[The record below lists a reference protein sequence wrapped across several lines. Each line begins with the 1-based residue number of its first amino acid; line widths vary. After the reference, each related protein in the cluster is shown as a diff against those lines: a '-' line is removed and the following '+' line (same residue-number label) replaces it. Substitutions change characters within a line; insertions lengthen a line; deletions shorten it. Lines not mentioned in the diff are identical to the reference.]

1 METHANQVVSAF
13 SAFWR
18 RIREK
23 LQQSDSH
30 SPVWF
35 SGGHFLLPEYGVS
48 TFIVVQYLKDFL
60 ILEGAAM
67 IDHAKLE
74 PVLRGYQAYFSQ
86 HWLHGEDFKWEAAQQ
101 FHDHWN
107 IDAADFGGMFK
118 EATTKVF
125 SLLDTG
131 YAYPRAMIL
140 DFAAADCEATRTMF
154 RSLFDES
161 IGLSQRIAAFQ
172 AAAESL
178 RIKYNDGSWNNHYQ
192 NTSAIS
198 VYLWLQFPDKYY
210 AYRYA
215 VSRDIAKELNFDT
228 PPKRDGSI
236 DSLLN
241 SYRLY
246 DELRTALSQNT
257 AVTQMIR
264 SAIDAAPAGK
274 YWPDT
279 HWNIAA
285 IDLGFYLSRYYL
297 QEQAVAQKESEWF
310 PSKAD
315 YDPGITTEQWISLLN
330 DPSVFTQ
337 NALRIMKCMLDYG
350 GQATCKQ
357 LAIKYGEAAGFYNMG
372 SSSLA
377 RRVVEKTNCPLM
389 PRDSE
394 NSRWWPVLY
403 TGKSADSK
411 EDGSYIWR
419 LRDELIQ
426 ALKKTDL
433 SHIPLYAVSSE
444 KDSTS
449 PRHYWWLTASP
460 KIWQFSDLKVGEEQ
474 SYTLYNESG
483 HKRRIFQNILDAK
496 AGDPVICYEANPV
509 KKVVALAKITQE
521 NNGKELY
528 FEKIENLISPI
539 EYSTLKDCPELE
551 KMEFFVQQN
560 GSLFKLSEGEYNFIL
575 DLIREENPA
584 PVRSIASNAYT
595 KSDFLNSV
603 FLSEPRYDV
612 LVSLLR
618 RKKNVI
624 LQGAPGVGK
633 TFAAKR
639 LAYSI
644 MGQKDTSR
652 VAMVQFHQSYS
663 YEDFIQGYRPSKDG
677 FELEN
682 GTFYKFC
689 KEAEEDNERPYFF
702 IIDEINRGNLS
713 KILGELMMLI
723 EKDKR
728 GEKIKLLY
736 SNEWF
741 TVPQNVR
748 IIGMMNT
755 ADRSLAMLDY
765 ALRRRFAF
773 YEMKPGFDNEKFV
786 EYRMNLNNPKFD
798 KLIYVV
804 QSLNNAIATD
814 ESLGEGFKIGHSYFC
829 NIKEINESRL
839 SNIVEYELIP
849 MLKEYWFDEP
859 TKVKDWSNL
868 LRGAVK

>member
-1 METHANQVVSAF
+1 
-13 SAFWR
+13 
-18 RIREK
+18 
-23 LQQSDSH
+23 
-30 SPVWF
+30 
-35 SGGHFLLPEYGVS
+35 
-48 TFIVVQYLKDFL
+48 
-60 ILEGAAM
+60 M
-67 IDHAKLE
+67 IDLAKLE
-74 PVLRGYQAYFSQ
+74 PVLNGYQTYFPK
-86 HWLHGEDFKWEAAQQ
+86 HWPRGEDFKWEAAQH

-107 IDAADFGGMFK
+107 IDAIDFAGMFK
-118 EATTKVF
+118 EATAKAS

-140 DFAAADCEATRTMF
+140 NFAAADCEATRAMF

-161 IGLSQRIAAFQ
+161 TELSQRIIAFQ
-172 AAAESL
+172 AATEE
-178 RIKYNDGSWNNHYQ
+178 IHTKYNDGSWNNHYQ

-198 VYLWLQFPDKYY
+198 VYLWLRYPDQYY
-210 AYRYA
+210 IYRYSVA
-215 VSRDIAKELNFDT
+215 RDISDALNFDA
-228 PPKRDGSI
+228 PPKRDGSVE
-236 DSLLN
+236 SLLN

-246 DELRTALSQNT
+246 DELRAALSQNI
-257 AVTQMIR
+257 AVAQMIR

-279 HWNIAA
+279 YWNIAA

-297 QEQAVAQKESEWF
+297 QEQTVAQKESEWF

-411 EDGSYIWR
+411 EDGSFIWR

-444 KDSTS
+444 KDSAS

-584 PVRSIASNAYT
+584 PDRSIASNAYT

-633 TFAAKR
+633 TYAAKR
-639 LAYSI
+639 LAYSM
-644 MGQKDTSR
+644 MGQADSSR
-652 VAMVQFHQSYS
+652 VEFVQFHQSI
-663 YEDFIQGYRPSKDG
+663 EGFIVKRSLIFQKSLGSERRFY
-677 FELEN
+677 LE
-682 GTFYKFC
+682 
-689 KEAEEDNERPYFF
+689 EAEASAQCIVDHGQTAVGGVHHADDVEIFRDIEGQPIIGQRDLFTPVVAFDQHHQLTEDLAQVAPVDL
-702 IIDEINRGNLS
+702 IDEEKVFSVGVVGSFLTEAVKYTLGQLEAGAIRS
-713 KILGELMMLI
+713 VAQHEILVRVILMELHELHPGGI
-723 EKDKR
+723 GLTHHR
-728 GEKIKLLY
+728 
-736 SNEWF
+736 
-741 TVPQNVR
+741 VR
-748 IIGMMNT
+748 QPFGGIG
-755 ADRSLAMLDY
+755 
-765 ALRRRFAF
+765 
-773 YEMKPGFDNEKFV
+773 
-786 EYRMNLNNPKFD
+786 
-798 KLIYVV
+798 
-804 QSLNNAIATD
+804 
-814 ESLGEGFKIGHSYFC
+814 
-829 NIKEINESRL
+829 L
-839 SNIVEYELIP
+839 SNAGCALQNDIFL
-849 MLKEYWFDEP
+849 
-859 TKVKDWSNL
+859 
-868 LRGAVK
+868 AVQ

>member
-1 METHANQVVSAF
+1 
-13 SAFWR
+13 
-18 RIREK
+18 
-23 LQQSDSH
+23 
-30 SPVWF
+30 
-35 SGGHFLLPEYGVS
+35 
-48 TFIVVQYLKDFL
+48 
-60 ILEGAAM
+60 M

-118 EATTKVF
+118 EATAKVF

-140 DFAAADCEATRTMF
+140 NFAAADCEATRTMF

-241 SYRLY
+241 GYRLY

-297 QEQAVAQKESEWF
+297 QEQTVAQKESEWF

-528 FEKIENLISPI
+528 FEKTENLISPI

-595 KSDFLNSV
+595 KSDFLNNV

-633 TFAAKR
+633 TYAAKR
-639 LAYSI
+639 LAYSM
-644 MGQKDTSR
+644 MGQADSSR
-652 VAMVQFHQSYS
+652 VEFVQFHQNYS
-663 YEDFIQGYRPSKDG
+663 YEDFMLGYRPDG
-677 FELEN
+677 SGFKLTE
-682 GTFYKFC
+682 GVFYRFC
-689 KEAEEDNERPYFF
+689 QKASNDPDREYFF
-702 IIDEINRGNLS
+702 LIDEINRGNLS
-713 KILGELMMLI
+713 KIFGELMMLI
-723 EKDKR
+723 ESDHR
-728 GEKIKLLY
+728 GEKITLAYNGMPFYVPENLY
-736 SNEWF
+736 
-741 TVPQNVR
+741 

-755 ADRSLAMLDY
+755 ADRSLAMIDY
-765 ALRRRFAF
+765 ALRRRFSFFEMEPAF
-773 YEMKPGFDNEKFV
+773 TSEGFQNYQSALDNETFNALV
-786 EYRMNLNNPKFD
+786 EQVKALNREITAD
-798 KLIYVV
+798 
-804 QSLNNAIATD
+804 A
-814 ESLGEGFKIGHSYFC
+814 SLGSGFRIGHSYFC
-829 NIKEINESRL
+829 LADPAACTADWMRSV
-839 SNIVEYELIP
+839 VEFDLLP
-849 MLKEYWFDEP
+849 TLAEYWFDAPDKLHRWEE
-859 TKVKDWSNL
+859 N
-868 LRGAVK
+868 LRGVFNDD